1 MQKFVPT
8 TPELDLEKLGFR
20 REIISAFVQERRVP
34 GSQPRAGERSSDHT
48 LSTDTLPS
56 ERTCVSGRGGEAFID
71 SGDKAYQGSNP
82 LIHGIVTNAGCD
94 HPCLLN
100 KDHLMG
106 CCLNPGPFKRLMWA
120 ILVEAWKMNHKFPEP
135 MQPEN
140 LLITCDAYIVGDV
153 VWTPFKL
160 TRFAKPRPN
169 DTFEATINW
178 IFLHMD
184 AYTGRRMDSFSR
196 SIALGNLDTLRKVLL
211 CPRSIDNKFQLS
223 RSENWKL
230 EQICFIIDS
239 VTEDPYVF
247 CRDNHCVES
256 DGEEVQCF
264 AIKKRKRRDT
274 TKKEVSAENLL
285 KPRKRVRQGKGKEVA
300 S

>member
-1 MQKFVPT
+1 
-8 TPELDLEKLGFR
+8 
-20 REIISAFVQERRVP
+20 
-34 GSQPRAGERSSDHT
+34 
-48 LSTDTLPS
+48 
-56 ERTCVSGRGGEAFID
+56 
-71 SGDKAYQGSNP
+71 
-82 LIHGIVTNAGCD
+82 
-94 HPCLLN
+94 
-100 KDHLMG
+100 
-106 CCLNPGPFKRLMWA
+106 
-120 ILVEAWKMNHKFPEP
+120 
-135 MQPEN
+135 
-140 LLITCDAYIVGDV
+140 VGDV

-256 DGEEVQCF
+256 DEEEVQCF
-264 AIKKRKRRDT
+264 AIKKRKRRNT
-274 TKKEVSAENLL
+274 TEKEVSAVNLL